1 MIWCLPFL
9 KQEEELKSKVNNY
22 LRNLSN
28 LQHTS
33 SKDIL
38 DVVEKI
44 ENLAINMANNLEEN
58 QTIDNSGEE
67 LGN

>member
-1 MIWCLPFL
+1 MTLCLPFL
-9 KQEEELKSKVNNY
+9 KQEEELKGKVNNY

-58 QTIDNSGEE
+58 QTIDSSGEE

>member
-1 MIWCLPFL
+1 M
-9 KQEEELKSKVNNY
+9 NNY

-58 QTIDNSGEE
+58 QTIDNNGEE